1 MRQLVH
7 VLILSI
13 FVCVSGFSTYTK
25 AGDIS
30 AAEESIK
37 QILQDYEKAWNNK
50 DVRGVIALY
59 HDNAAIMVGDD
70 KKIVT
75 KKQYEEIL
83 LKSGKMEKSS

>member
-50 DVRGVIALY
+50 DVRGAIALY

-70 KKIVT
+70 KKMVT